1 LPPSAAE
8 VFTPPR
14 RDSGLPVRRNEV
26 ASRRLA
32 RVRPDR
38 RSLGRPRMKPPR
50 QAELDL
56 NPEAPPPPVVVGGAD
71 LARTI
76 AELRARGFQVWAMDV
91 RRATYTLH
99 LHRSMTPSKNNFFQ
113 TSRKAGYA
121 GPHSSCVTRPAE
133 ITSKSESTPGHH
145 ESIDP
150 ERIHACRS
158 GWSQHTGNP
167 AAWRVW
173 SYPARRARQV
183 SDHRDTAS
191 LVQTLPAPPR
201 SAG

>member
-1 LPPSAAE
+1 MTQQAVDKVLQQIANLQKVVNPSELDPKLGEA
-8 VFTPPR
+8 VGMTRQNWPR
-14 RDSGLPVRRNEV
+14 RWQARRTRE
-26 ASRRLA
+26 RL
-32 RVRPDR
+32 VRPRADR
-38 RSLGRPRMKPPR
+38 VGASSGGNVTVPPER
-50 QAELDL
+50 LS
-56 NPEAPPPPVVVGGAD
+56 PPM
-71 LARTI
+71 ARI
-76 AELRARGFQVWAMDV
+76 
-91 RRATYTLH
+91 
-99 LHRSMTPSKNNFFQ
+99 PSKKQFLWQ
-113 TSRKAGYA
+113 TQTTGCEEDR
-121 GPHSSCVTRPAE
+121 SSCVTRPAE